1 MKEKIQ
7 SNLRISIIN
16 LYYQE
21 LRNCHG
27 VEKEKDE
34 LFKVFIEMDLD
45 LIIKDE
51 RFYNAKSDTS
61 GINEVIANFDRV
73 RRDMKLNKI
82 LNY

>member
-34 LFKVFIEMDLD
+34 LLELFIEMDLD

-51 RFYNAKSDTS
+51 RFYDAKSDTS
-61 GINEVIANFDRV
+61 GISQAIADFDRV
-73 RRDMKLNKI
+73 RRDNKLNKI
-82 LNY
+82 LE